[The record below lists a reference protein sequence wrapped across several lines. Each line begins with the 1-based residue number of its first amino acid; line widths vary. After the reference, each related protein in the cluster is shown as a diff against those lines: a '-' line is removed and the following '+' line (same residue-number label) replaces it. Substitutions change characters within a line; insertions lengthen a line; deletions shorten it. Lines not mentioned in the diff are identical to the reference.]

1 MEYPE
6 LKRAVCEQCEAF
18 EASVVL
24 IEDKAFGIQLIQE
37 LVADGLHAVTRYT
50 ENISQGLVNDD
61 GRGRLFGIE
70 LVFHREGDADFVG
83 VEQGQERALVG
94 EVVAGVYSPSR
105 RRSSSCT
112 RGARL
117 SSRTGAC
124 CSSARSNWSSRA
136 ARPRLIGRNG
146 HRSELGLNLDGAD

>member
-50 ENISQGLVNDD
+50 ENISQALVNDD

-94 EVVAGVYSPSR
+94 EVVAGVYLAVAAPILELYA
-105 RRSSSCT
+105 
-112 RGARL
+112 G
-117 SSRTGAC
+117 
-124 CSSARSNWSSRA
+124 RA
-136 ARPRLIGRNG
+136 AVIENRRML
-146 HRSELGLNLDGAD
+146 